1 VAEDRRAVEAD
12 GESSKDAGLRPPSAM
27 ADDTACRILL
37 VASPAAQADV
47 LIERMCHRL
56 LCAYRLLIAAV
67 AQA

>member
-1 VAEDRRAVEAD
+1 
-12 GESSKDAGLRPPSAM
+12 M

-47 LIERMCHRL
+47 FIERVCRRAPR
-56 LCAYRLLIAAV
+56 AYPLLIAAA

>member
-1 VAEDRRAVEAD
+1 VEAD

-47 LIERMCHRL
+47 FIERVCRRAPR
-56 LCAYRLLIAAV
+56 AYPLLIAAA